1 MRRPVSKSD
10 AATSLRPNPSGQSLL
25 APILPRKKILVDDRL
40 CILLAVLYSMLRIHG
55 CRIRDHVCTSRLVIL
70 YFQIPLQLPLDCL
83 STSCTSISKVVPYR
97 NVLHI
102 LMHYSILVSFHP
114 SPLSITPITHRASL
128 PHYCLGGAFTS
139 RHADTAPRSSPFPRD
154 HQCCINTESG
164 CRTVL
169 SLLFSP

>member
-10 AATSLRPNPSGQSLL
+10 AATSLRPNPSGQALL
-25 APILPRKKILVDDRL
+25 APILPRKEILVGDRL

-70 YFQIPLQLPLDCL
+70 YFRIPLQLPLDCL
-83 STSCTSISKVVPYR
+83 STSCTGTSKVVPYR

-128 PHYCLGGAFTS
+128 PHYCLGGHLLLGALTQCAS
-139 RHADTAPRSSPFPRD
+139 LLPFPQR
-154 HQCCINTESG
+154 
-164 CRTVL
+164 
-169 SLLFSP
+169 